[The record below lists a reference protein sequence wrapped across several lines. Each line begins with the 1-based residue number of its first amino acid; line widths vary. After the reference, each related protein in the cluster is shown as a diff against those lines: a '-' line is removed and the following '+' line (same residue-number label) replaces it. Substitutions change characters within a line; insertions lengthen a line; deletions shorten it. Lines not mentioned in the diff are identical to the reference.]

1 MTTIDMQTMRYINI
15 LDRAS
20 KVKTSKCFVYNNIII
35 FAVPSSMMSRAIGP
49 GAANIKNI
57 QNQLGKKVKI
67 IREASGIEDAERFI
81 LDIVNPIKF
90 KSLDIQE
97 GTLIINSGNIHNKA
111 SLMGRNKTRMD
122 ELATVVKDTF
132 NLELKIM

>member
-1 MTTIDMQTMRYINI
+1 MTVIDMQTMRYINI

-20 KVKTSKCFVYNNIII
+20 KVKTSKCFIYNNTII
-35 FAVPSSMMSRAIGP
+35 FAVPGSMMSRAIGP
-49 GAANIKNI
+49 GASNIKDI
-57 QNQLGKKVKI
+57 QNQLGKKVRI
-67 IREASGIEDAERFI
+67 IREASGVEDAGRFVS
-81 LDIVNPIKF
+81 DVVDPIRF

-97 GTLIINSGNIHNKA
+97 GTLIISSGNIHSKA

-122 ELATVVKDTF
+122 ELATIVKDTF